1 MRFEVF
7 ISILILFMCSVYLSG
22 CDCQTALEG
31 KWVGCDIRK
40 PLVDCTLSI
49 QGKNFVL
56 MREDSNRWYEGQFKL
71 NNNCVFKKIDFEI
84 NNTHSSTLNGKT
96 LLGIYKIDRDTL
108 TLVTSEPGKQAR
120 PLSFDESP
128 EAVVFSFV
136 KS

>member
-1 MRFEVF
+1 MKFEVF
-7 ISILILFMCSVYLSG
+7 ISILILFMCSVYLNG

-40 PLVDCTLSI
+40 PLVDWTLSI

-84 NNTHSSTLNGKT
+84 NDTHTRALIGKI
-96 LLGIYKIDRDTL
+96 LFGIYEINEYTL
-108 TLVTSEPGKQAR
+108 ILVTSEPGKQAR
-120 PLSFDESP
+120 PLSFDDP
-128 EAVVFSFV
+128 TDAVVFDFV
-136 KS
+136 RS

>member
-40 PLVDCTLSI
+40 PLVDWTLSI

-71 NNNCVFKKIDFEI
+71 NNNCVFKKIDFEMNDTYI
-84 NNTHSSTLNGKT
+84 RALIGKI
-96 LLGIYKIDRDTL
+96 LFGIYEINEDTL
-108 TLVTSEPGKQAR
+108 ILVTGEPGKQAR
-120 PLSFDESP
+120 PLSFDEP
-128 EAVVFSFV
+128 TNAVVFDFV
-136 KS
+136 RS